1 MTFDITPAA
10 VRHTSVFSVG
20 RLVPLTLVVLPRL
33 HGCMRMTLLLLAFG
47 ATAIS
52 ALGAQTIPPA
62 TTPGA
67 TAPRVTTATMAVQVT
82 DGTGLLLSNV
92 EVTAQGPMSRDG
104 VTSEKGTL
112 RFLNL
117 KPGTYRLRF
126 VREGSITLERDVAAR
141 VGATITVDV
150 AMSAAPPPPK
160 EPEPVVVPPP
170 PPPPPAPPEPAS
182 KPLPPPGDP
191 KTVAIPSFLDGNFIG
206 RAPRKDSPLGC
217 TPSGSGTLHQLREAW
232 ANHAHDVEDEWLYVV
247 AGEGLLRVGTVEH
260 RLQAGTFS
268 LIPRTIQH
276 ALQPQGRNPLIVF
289 SVMSGAPC
297 EPPTGAAGAAP
308 SVR

>member
-1 MTFDITPAA
+1 MKTG
-10 VRHTSVFSVG
+10 VFF
-20 RLVPLTLVVLPRL
+20 
-33 HGCMRMTLLLLAFG
+33 LAFG
-47 ATAIS
+47 ATAVS

-62 TTPGA
+62 T
-67 TAPRVTTATMAVQVT
+67 APRATPVTIAVQVT

-104 VTSEKGTL
+104 VTGENGTL

-126 VREGSITLERDVAAR
+126 VREGSITLERDVTAR
-141 VGATITVDV
+141 AGATITVDV

-160 EPEPVVVPPP
+160 EPEPVAPVVPPP
-170 PPPPPAPPEPAS
+170 PPATPEPAP

-191 KTVAIPSFLDGNFIG
+191 KTVAIPSFLDSNFIG
-206 RAPRKDSPLGC
+206 RAPRKDSTLGC

-232 ANHAHDVEDEWLYVV
+232 ANHAHEVEDEWLYVV
-247 AGEGLLRVGTVEH
+247 AGEGLLRVGAVEQ

-297 EPPTGAAGAAP
+297 EPPTGALGATP